1 MSKEMSGMVK
11 PNLQTLPIMKD
22 RMSFLYLEKCKITRR
37 NSALSGFDIV
47 RKGTVYIPVASLA
60 VLLLGPGVDI
70 THDVMSLACDT
81 GLSLIW
87 VGEHG
92 VRFYA
97 SGRALTHSS
106 SLLVKQAELVV
117 NQRRHLEVARK
128 MFSLR

>member
-37 NSALSGFDIV
+37 NSALSVFDIV

-70 THDVMSLACDT
+70 THDAMSLACDT